1 MSNHLLLS
9 KASDGCELNS
19 HETLS
24 EQSKGMIWSLVEGNL
39 KGYIWSVTCY

>member
-9 KASDGCELNS
+9 KASDECELNS

-24 EQSKGMIWSLVEGNL
+24 EQSKGMIMVIG
-39 KGYIWSVTCY
+39 GRQI

>member
-19 HETLS
+19 HDTLA
-24 EQSKGMIWSLVEGNL
+24 EQSKGIVNVIGIY
-39 KGYIWSVTCY
+39 GA